1 LIILFKGAE
10 SYMKTRS
17 QSAAVWIARTAVLLA
32 LAVLFQSLRLL
43 IPVLAA
49 IPVGPITLDQLII
62 GTLVNLTLC
71 IAAGMTGFWSGAVI
85 SILTPSIAFF
95 EGALKFPLMIPFVAV
110 GNIVIV
116 LLFWLFARVVIF
128 KGSTYVGAV
137 IGAIAKTAVLWILV
151 AIAAV
156 PLLGVKGPAA
166 QAIVLMFSWP
176 QAITGAAGG
185 ILAAVILP
193 LVRKGIGE
201 TGRKRAAG

>member
-1 LIILFKGAE
+1 MNPN
-10 SYMKTRS
+10 SRN
-17 QSAAVWIARTAVLLA
+17 AAVWIARTAVLLA
-32 LAVLFQSLRLL
+32 IAVLFQSLRLL

-49 IPVGPITLDQLII
+49 IPVGPITLDQLLI

-85 SILTPSIAFF
+85 GVLTPTIAFF

-116 LLFWLFARVVIF
+116 LIFWLFARKLAF
-128 KGSTYVGAV
+128 KGSPYVGAV
-137 IGAIAKTAVLWILV
+137 IGAIFKTAVLWLAV
-151 AIAAV
+151 AFAAV

-166 QAIVLMFSWP
+166 QAIVFMFSWP

-193 LVRKGIGE
+193 LIRKGTGE
-201 TGRKRAAG
+201 EGKRKRAVKAAR